1 MPGLIP
7 SASGVGSRSPVRHG
21 LEAAREK
28 GAGVHSPSVP
38 GTMLADAPVAMN
50 QWSGCSSSFFLMRV
64 I

>member
-1 MPGLIP
+1 M
-7 SASGVGSRSPVRHG
+7 RHG